1 MTAKSVQEHEEIW
14 QKCLMFIKDNIP
26 DEDMFQQ
33 WFVPIRPIS
42 LKDSVLTIG
51 LPAYSFYEWL
61 EKNAQRLLKT
71 VVKKELGNNGK
82 LMYTITMGKKPDKK
96 EDITLTLPANPP
108 IHTSNPPQ
116 KIISP
121 YDEGVTLPNPDII
134 PGLRMRNV
142 PSNLVESLNF
152 DNFVEGECNQFA
164 RLAGKMIAQSPIGS
178 TPYNPFFIFSNT
190 GLGKTHLAHAIGLEI
205 KANHPDAT
213 VIYINSDLFVQQYS
227 EAVHTNNR
235 NDFLNF
241 YQHVDVLIIDDI
253 QFLANKEKT
262 QEVFFHIF
270 NHLHQRKKQII
281 ITADKS
287 PAEIAGFEP
296 RVLARFKWSL
306 VTELTAPDLETRIA
320 ILNKKLEN
328 NGIQFPKEV
337 TEYIALRVTS
347 NVRELEGAMIAIL
360 AQSSINHKEITI
372 DLAKDMIDKYV
383 KSTAKEI
390 SIEYIQKI
398 VSDYFHIPVETINST
413 TRRREVAQPRQI
425 CMYFAKKYTKL
436 PLNTIGQSCGN
447 KDHATVLH
455 ACRVISDLY
464 ETDKKMR
471 SDIDEIDK
479 KMKL

>member
-1 MTAKSVQEHEEIW
+1 MGTKTVKEHEEIW
-14 QKCLMFIKDNIP
+14 QKCLAFIRDNIP
-26 DEDMFQQ
+26 DELYEQ
-33 WFVPIRPIS
+33 WFAPIKPIS
-42 LKDSVLTIG
+42 LKENILTIG

-71 VVKKELGNNGK
+71 VVKKEIGANGK
-82 LMYTITMGKKPDKK
+82 LMYTITMGEQPNKK
-96 EDITLTLPANPP
+96 ENITITLPANPP
-108 IHTSNPPQ
+108 IQTQNPPQ
-116 KIISP
+116 KMINNP
-121 YDEGVTLPNPDII
+121 YEEQGNLPNPDII

-142 PSNLVESLNF
+142 PSNLVETLNF
-152 DNFVEGECNQFA
+152 DNYIEGECNQFA
-164 RLAGKMIAQSPIGS
+164 RLAGKMIAQAAPGT
-178 TPYNPFFIFSNT
+178 TPYNPFFIYSGT

-205 KANHPDAT
+205 KAQRPDTT
-213 VIYINSDLFVQQYS
+213 VIYVNSDLFVQQYTES
-227 EAVHTNNR
+227 TNSNNR

-253 QFLANKEKT
+253 QFLAGKEKT

-328 NGIQFPKEV
+328 NGIEFPPEV
-337 TEYIALRVTS
+337 VEYIALRVTS

-383 KSTAKEI
+383 RSTAKEI

-398 VSDYFHIPVETINST
+398 VSDFFHIPVDTINST

-436 PLNTIGQSCGN
+436 PLNTIGLNCGN

-455 ACRVISDLY
+455 ACRVINDLY

>member
-14 QKCLMFIKDNIP
+14 QKCLLFIKDNIT
-26 DEDMFQQ
+26 DELFQQ
-33 WFVPIRPIS
+33 WFLPIRPIS
-42 LKDSVLTIG
+42 LKEGVLTIG

-61 EKNAQRLLKT
+61 ERNAQRLLKT

-82 LMYTITMGKKPDKK
+82 LMYTITMGKKLDKK

-108 IHTSNPPQ
+108 IQTQNPPQ
-116 KIISP
+116 KLINNP
-121 YDEGVTLPNPDII
+121 YGEAVRLPNPDIM
-134 PGLRMRNV
+134 PGLQMRNV

-152 DNFVEGECNQFA
+152 DNFIEGECNQFA
-164 RLAGKMIAQSPIGS
+164 RLAGKMIAQEPIGS
-178 TPYNPFFIFSNT
+178 TPYNPFFIYSNT

-213 VIYINSDLFVQQYS
+213 VIYINSDLFVQQFT
-227 EAVHTNNR
+227 EATHTNNR

-253 QFLANKEKT
+253 QFLANKDKS